1 MSVGTQRGFMIA
13 PGSVRSDWMDN
24 VLVNTA
30 GDASRQRAYLSV
42 AVSRRDRYKRRSF
55 LAKLLFFMQI
65 NKFPI

>member
-1 MSVGTQRGFMIA
+1 MIA

-24 VLVNTA
+24 VLVSTA

-42 AVSRRDRYKRRSF
+42 GVSRRDRYKRRSF